1 MTAPLI
7 NKKWTLK
14 SRPETT
20 VSAEHFN
27 FETEAVRDLVAGEF
41 LVKNHYLSFEPAQR
55 GWLNDVRSYVPPVA
69 IGEVMRSMAVGE
81 VIASNHSDY
90 QIGDR
95 VQGGFGW
102 QEYAISDGSGLF
114 PVSKIPEGMP
124 IAYPLH
130 IYGLTGLTAY
140 FGLLDIGKPKAG
152 DTVVISG
159 AAGATGSTVG
169 QIAKLMGCRVIGIAG
184 GPAKCQWL
192 IDELGYDAV
201 IDYKSE
207 SVDARM
213 KELCKNSINIYFDNV
228 GGEILDSA
236 LVNLANHA
244 RVVLCGGISSGY
256 QTKALP
262 PGPKNYMQL
271 VIRRSHMEG
280 FIVLDHVERYPAAI
294 EQLSQWVDEGKIL
307 VKEHILEG
315 IEECPAGL
323 AGLFAGHNFGKQL
336 VKI

>member
-1 MTAPLI
+1 M
-7 NKKWTLK
+7 
-14 SRPETT
+14 
-20 VSAEHFN
+20 
-27 FETEAVRDLVAGEF
+27 
-41 LVKNHYLSFEPAQR
+41 
-55 GWLNDVRSYVPPVA
+55 
-69 IGEVMRSMAVGE
+69 
-81 VIASNHSDY
+81 
-90 QIGDR
+90 
-95 VQGGFGW
+95 
-102 QEYAISDGSGLF
+102 
-114 PVSKIPEGMP
+114 
-124 IAYPLH
+124 
-130 IYGLTGLTAY
+130 
-140 FGLLDIGKPKAG
+140 
-152 DTVVISG
+152 VISG

-207 SVDARM
+207 SVDERM
-213 KELCKNSINIYFDNV
+213 KELCKNSIDIYFDNV
-228 GGEILDSA
+228 GGDILDSA
-236 LVNLANHA
+236 LVNLSNHA

>member
-1 MTAPLI
+1 
-7 NKKWTLK
+7 
-14 SRPETT
+14 
-20 VSAEHFN
+20 
-27 FETEAVRDLVAGEF
+27 
-41 LVKNHYLSFEPAQR
+41 
-55 GWLNDVRSYVPPVA
+55 VA

-81 VIASNHSDY
+81 VVASNHSDY

-102 QEYAISDGSGLF
+102 QEYAISDGTGLF
-114 PVSKIPEGMP
+114 PVSKIPADMP

-192 IDELGYDAV
+192 LDELGYDAV

-213 KELCKNSINIYFDNV
+213 KELCKNSIDIYFDNV

-236 LVNLANHA
+236 LVNLSNHA
-244 RVVLCGGISSGY
+244 RGVLCGGISSGY

-271 VIRRSHMEG
+271 VIRRAHMEG

-294 EQLSQWVDEGKIL
+294 EQLQQWVGEGKIQ
-307 VKEHILEG
+307 VKEHVLEG
-315 IEECPAGL
+315 IEQCPAGL

>member
-1 MTAPLI
+1 MTAILI
-7 NKKWTLK
+7 NKKWTLR

-20 VSAEHFN
+20 VNEDHFH
-27 FETEAVRDLVAGEF
+27 FETESVRDIVAGEF
-41 LVKNHYLSFEPAQR
+41 LVKNQYLSFEPAQR

-81 VIASNHSDY
+81 IVASRHSEY
-90 QIGDR
+90 NVGDR

-102 QEYAISDGSGLF
+102 QQYAVSDGTGLF
-114 PVSKIPEGMP
+114 PVSKIPAGMP
-124 IAYPLH
+124 ISYPLH

-169 QIAKLMGCRVIGIAG
+169 QLAKLMGCRVIGIAG
-184 GPAKCQWL
+184 GQAKCQWL
-192 IDELGYDAV
+192 MDELGYDAV

-207 SVDARM
+207 SVDERLQA
-213 KELCKNSINIYFDNV
+213 LCNNSIDIFFDNV
-228 GGEILDSA
+228 GGEILDAA
-236 LVNLANHA
+236 LVNMANHA
-244 RVVLCGGISSGY
+244 RIVLCGGIASGY
-256 QTKALP
+256 QTNALP

-280 FIVLDHVERYPAAI
+280 FIVLDHVDRYPQAI
-294 EQLSQWVDEGKIL
+294 AQLQQWVEEEKIL
-307 VKEHILEG
+307 VKEHVLAG
-315 IEECPAGL
+315 IEQCPTAL
-323 AGLFAGHNFGKQL
+323 AGLFSGQNFGKQL

>member
-1 MTAPLI
+1 MTAALT
-7 NKKWTLK
+7 NRKWTLK
-14 SRPETT
+14 SRPQTT
-20 VSAEHFN
+20 VAEQHFN
-27 FETEAVRDLVAGEF
+27 FETETVGELADGEF
-41 LVKNHYLSFEPAQR
+41 LVKTQYLSFEPAQR

-69 IGEVMRSMAVGE
+69 IGEVMRSVAAGE
-81 VIASNHSDY
+81 VIASKHADY

-114 PVSKIPEGMP
+114 PVEKIIESVP
-124 IAYPLH
+124 ISYPLH

-152 DTVVISG
+152 DTIVISG

-184 GPAKCQWL
+184 GQAKCQWL
-192 IDELGYDAV
+192 LDELGYDAV

-207 SVDARM
+207 SVELRLQ
-213 KELCKNSINIYFDNV
+213 ELCKNSIDIFFDNV
-228 GGEILDSA
+228 GGEILDQV
-236 LVNLANHA
+236 LVNMANYG
-244 RVVLCGGISSGY
+244 RIVLCGGISSGY
-256 QTKALP
+256 QVAELP

-271 VIRRSHMEG
+271 VIRRCHMEG
-280 FIVLDHVERYPAAI
+280 FIVLDHVDRYPEAT
-294 EQLSQWVDEGKIL
+294 EQLMQWVDAGKIL
-307 VKEHILEG
+307 VKEYILEG
-315 IEECPAGL
+315 IEQCPQAL
-323 AGLFAGHNFGKQL
+323 AGLFSGQNFGKQL

>member
-1 MTAPLI
+1 VTAI
-7 NKKWTLK
+7 TNKKWTLA
-14 SRPETT
+14 SRPLAQVGE
-20 VSAEHFN
+20 EHFTL
-27 FETEAVRDLVAGEF
+27 ETETVRDLVDGEF

-81 VIASNHSDY
+81 VIASRHSDY
-90 QIGDR
+90 QVGDR
-95 VQGGFGW
+95 LQGGFGW
-102 QEYAISDGSGLF
+102 QEYAISDGTGLF
-114 PVSKIPEGMP
+114 PVVKIDDDVP
-124 IAYPLH
+124 ISYPLH
-130 IYGLTGLTAY
+130 IYGLTGMTAY
-140 FGLLDIGKPKAG
+140 FGLFDIGKPKAG

-169 QIAKLMGCRVIGIAG
+169 QIAKLMGCQVIGIAG
-184 GPAKCQWL
+184 GQAKCQWL

-207 SVDARM
+207 SVDERM
-213 KELCKNSINIYFDNV
+213 RELCKNSINVFFDNV
-228 GGEILDSA
+228 GGEILDLA

-256 QTKALP
+256 QTAALP

-280 FIVLDHVERYPAAI
+280 FIVLDSVDRYPQAI
-294 EQLSQWVDEGKIL
+294 EQLKQWVEAGDIA
-307 VKEHILEG
+307 VKEHIVDG
-315 IEECPAGL
+315 IEQCPSAL
-323 AGLFAGHNFGKQL
+323 AGLFSGNNFGKQL
-336 VKI
+336 VKL

>member
-1 MTAPLI
+1 MTAPLS

-20 VSAEHFN
+20 VSEEHFK
-27 FETEAVRDLVAGEF
+27 FETEAVRDLADGEF

-81 VIASNHSDY
+81 VIASKHSDY
-90 QIGDR
+90 NVGER

-102 QEYAISDGSGLF
+102 QEYAISDGTGLF
-114 PVSKIPEGMP
+114 PVAKIPDGIPMS
-124 IAYPLH
+124 YPLH

-140 FGLLDIGKPKAG
+140 FGLLDIGVPKAG

-169 QIAKLMGCRVIGIAG
+169 QIAKLMGCHVVGIAG
-184 GPAKCQWL
+184 GQAKCRWL
-192 IDELGYDAV
+192 VDELGYDAV

-207 SVDARM
+207 SVDERM
-213 KELCKNSINIYFDNV
+213 SQLCKNSINVFFDNV

-236 LVNLANHA
+236 LVNLSNHA

-271 VIRRSHMEG
+271 VIRRAHMEG
-280 FIVLDHVERYPAAI
+280 FIVLDHVERYPEAI
-294 EQLSQWVDEGKIL
+294 TQLKQWVDEGKIL
-307 VKEHILEG
+307 VKEHVLEG
-315 IEECPAGL
+315 IEQCPAAL
-323 AGLFAGHNFGKQL
+323 AGLFSGHNFGKQL